1 MYKIKASINVDDRV
15 LITYPDSKGTIEKEL
30 LVGFAKEMYTH
41 NCVEITETT
50 ENRSGNYLQQDETVF
65 TIEGYVMTHLEFK
78 EAIEMLRMIKAV
90 LQDPFSTGYA
100 NRLESILTK
109 EPIS

>member
-15 LITYPDSKGTIEKEL
+15 LITYPDSRGTIKKEL
-30 LVGFAKEMYTH
+30 LVGFVKEMYKH
-41 NCVEITETT
+41 NCVEISETT
-50 ENRSGNYLQQDETVF
+50 VNRSGGYLQQDETVF
-65 TIEGYVMTHLEFK
+65 TIEGYVMTPVEFK
-78 EAIEMLRMIKAV
+78 EAIDTLRMIKSG
-90 LQDPFSTGYA
+90 LQEPFRGYA